1 MYLAIPVLRFAKTVL
16 NPAKTLVILILNC
29 YFNCYLYLKTV
40 SEVKVVGS
48 RSVFYTYML
57 VLFRTRYLYWVFIC
71 LSFLDRCVVP
81 VVQIYFSHI
90 SHACHTLYFKVSQVI
105 VPTYSYTC
113 TIHSVKLNQ
122 QFYYFFGISLFTI
135 LYWC

>member
-1 MYLAIPVLRFAKTVL
+1 MLSCVETVMYLAKPVLRFAKTVL

-29 YFNCYLYLKTV
+29 YFNCYSYLKTV

-57 VLFRTRYLYWVFIC
+57 VLLRTRYMYWVLIC

-81 VVQIYFSHI
+81 VV
-90 SHACHTLYFKVSQVI
+90 
-105 VPTYSYTC
+105 
-113 TIHSVKLNQ
+113 
-122 QFYYFFGISLFTI
+122 
-135 LYWC
+135 